1 MISLFKK
8 TLKLGVVTA
17 GLLAVASLAAYAVA
31 GKERTN
37 AVVHDLHGKMMEKI
51 DAAIDDPSAMRA
63 QLREMEKEYPERIA
77 QVRSDLAEI
86 QHEIGQL
93 EREAAISARVVALAD
108 QDLERLETQL
118 ASQVPQSS
126 SSNELVAIRSVK
138 LDDHVYSVDRARIR
152 LNQIKSTRLA
162 HANRSADAKHDLM
175 YLQKQEGR
183 LTELQAKLE
192 GERAEFQTQISGLSR
207 QIDAIARNDRLIKLL
222 DKRNRTID
230 ECSRYES
237 VSLDQITGRLASIKS
252 RQEAELD
259 LLANT
264 EEQSNYED
272 LARMQ
277 LATEELEDQHDD
289 LLGRELSDY

>member
-8 TLKLGVVTA
+8 TLKIGVVTA
-17 GLLAVASLAAYAVA
+17 GLVAVASMGAYAVA
-31 GKERTN
+31 GKDRTN
-37 AVVHDLHGKMMEKI
+37 AVVHDLHGKVMEKI

-86 QHEIGQL
+86 QHEIRQL
-93 EREAAISARVVALAD
+93 ERESAISSRVVALAD

-118 ASQVPQSS
+118 ASQVPSG
-126 SSNELVAIRSVK
+126 NELVAIRSVK
-138 LDDHVYSVDRARIR
+138 LDDHVYSVDRARVR
-152 LNQIKSTRLA
+152 LNQIKNTRLA

-175 YLQKQEGR
+175 YLEKQEGR
-183 LTELQAKLE
+183 LAELQTKLE

-237 VSLDQITGRLASIKS
+237 ISLDQITGRLASIKS

-264 EEQSNYED
+264 EEQSDYED

-277 LATEELEDQHDD
+277 IATEQLEDQHGE
-289 LLGRELSDY
+289 LLQRELSDY